1 MKEGVIIRKLFV
13 SSRVGDA
20 EDMAVLIDQKLCRTF
35 GSDRVFRSSRSS
47 RAGIAFPGE
56 LVAEATNCAAML
68 VVIGPHWLDTGDNGG
83 RCIDVP
89 ADRVRT
95 EIELALA
102 SGRPVVPVLVGDRPR
117 LAAKDGLPATIS
129 TLVEHNYVRVHH
141 RSIET
146 DLLNLVDKL
155 RPHVGAEPSPRP
167 TDSAR
172 LATFRPTQR
181 SSDVRLG
188 PATINNR
195 YYGDS
200 IVFRPELFANDVRGA
215 ITFDLGRQY
224 RRLETTAG
232 VLDDAREPGQLG
244 VFQVLADGVMCMETT
259 ARHGEPRILNVN
271 VTDVLS
277 LRLVA
282 YRPGTTAH
290 PALAG
295 MWMAGAQANELPEL
309 AWGNPVVHP

>member
-1 MKEGVIIRKLFV
+1 MFV
-13 SSRVGDA
+13 NFRVGDA

-35 GSDRVFRSSRSS
+35 GSDRVFRSSRSLK
-47 RAGIAFPGE
+47 AGISFQAE
-56 LVAEATNCAAML
+56 LVAQAANCAAML
-68 VVIGPHWLDTGDNGG
+68 VVIGRHWLDTGDRGG
-83 RCIDVP
+83 RLIDAP
-89 ADRVRT
+89 ADWVRT

-117 LAAKDGLPATIS
+117 LTAKDGLPATIS

-141 RSIET
+141 RSAET

-155 RPHVGAEPSPRP
+155 RPHAGDGAEPPPRP

-200 IVFRPELFANDVRGA
+200 IVFRPDLFGNDVRGA
-215 ITFDLGRQY
+215 ITFNLGRQY

-232 VLDDAREPGQLG
+232 VLDDAREPDQLG

-282 YRPGTTAH
+282 YRPGTSAH

-295 MWMAGAQANELPEL
+295 VWMVGGQSTELPEL

>member
-1 MKEGVIIRKLFV
+1 MFV
-13 SSRVGDA
+13 SFRAGDA
-20 EDMAVLIDQKLCRTF
+20 EDMAALIDRQLCRAF
-35 GSDRVFRSSRSS
+35 GPDRVCRSLR
-47 RAGIAFPGE
+47 AFPPE
-56 LVAEATNCAAML
+56 SVAAAASCAAML
-68 VVIGPHWLDTGDNGG
+68 VVIGHHWLDTGDL
-83 RCIDVP
+83 DAP

-102 SGRPVVPVLVGDRPR
+102 NGRPVVPVLVGDRPR
-117 LAAKDGLPATIS
+117 LAGLPATIS
-129 TLVEHNYVRVHH
+129 TLAEHNHVRVNH

-146 DLLNLVDKL
+146 DLLNLVDRL
-155 RPHVGAEPSPRP
+155 RPLVDPVGTSSGPA
-167 TDSAR
+167 DSAR
-172 LATFRPTQR
+172 LATLPPTQR

-188 PATINNR
+188 PARINNR

-200 IVFRPELFANDVRGA
+200 IIFRPELFADDVRGS

-232 VLDDAREPGQLG
+232 ILGDAREPDQRGI
-244 VFQVLADGVMCMETT
+244 FQVLTDGVVYMETT
-259 ARHGEPRILNVN
+259 ARHGAPRILNVN

-282 YRPGTTAH
+282 YRPGTAAR
-290 PALAG
+290 PAFAG
-295 MWMAGAQANELPEL
+295 VRTIGRSTELPEL